1 MKVGPVP
8 YFSWSKPLSNT
19 AISCRSKGIEIVR
32 CQNRLHE
39 RVAIDRV
46 IDFPNSWPQYSYRP
60 RRCLCNRFPFSVI
73 YRHTDTELTIYA
85 VAHQKRKPGY
95 WKNRLR

>member
-1 MKVGPVP
+1 MTFSFHPEAESEFVAAQDFYDDREFGLGKDFLDEVYETVGR
-8 YFSWSKPLSNT
+8 
-19 AISCRSKGIEIVR
+19 IIE
-32 CQNRLHE
+32 
-39 RVAIDRV
+39 
-46 IDFPNSWPQYSYRP
+46 FPDSWPQYSYRT

-95 WKNRLR
+95 WKNRLK